1 MTLESSSNNY
11 YEVNWDS
18 FALSRLRRAAYL
30 WPTGAMNKRAM
41 KPKTNALPMI
51 EGVHPLLRSTQDDW
65 LASQKIRLLM
75 SLRKAGITDTRVLSA
90 MEQVP
95 REQFVEE
102 AFRDRAYED
111 NALPIACEQTI
122 SMPSIVAAMT
132 QALAIKPTQCV
143 LEIGT
148 GSGYQ
153 AAVLAKLARRVH
165 TMERHR
171 PLSELAAS
179 RFAALRVRN
188 VDCHVGDGSKGWP
201 HAAPYERIMVTA
213 AADEIP
219 QALLAQL
226 TIGGVMVIPV
236 GAHVADQSLLRLRRV
251 AVDEVRR
258 EILGPVRFVPLV
270 GSVA

>member
-1 MTLESSSNNY
+1 MKKPHRTPPL
-11 YEVNWDS
+11 
-18 FALSRLRRAAYL
+18 
-30 WPTGAMNKRAM
+30 PPGA
-41 KPKTNALPMI
+41 PI
-51 EGVHPLLRSTQDDW
+51 SGVHPLLASTQDDW

-75 SLRKAGITDTRVLSA
+75 SLRKAGITDTRVLGA

-111 NALPIACEQTI
+111 NALPIAMEQTI
-122 SMPSIVAAMT
+122 SMPSVVALMT
-132 QALAIKPTQCV
+132 QALDVKSTQCV

-165 TMERHR
+165 TIERHK
-171 PLSELAAS
+171 PLAELARS
-179 RFAALRVRN
+179 RFAALKLRN
-188 VDCHVGDGSKGWP
+188 IDSHVGDGSKGWP
-201 HAAPYERIMVTA
+201 HAAPYERILVTA
-213 AADEIP
+213 AAPEIP

-236 GAHVADQSLLRLRRV
+236 GLHVAEQYLLRLTRT
-251 AVDEVRR
+251 AEDEVSR
-258 EILGPVRFVPLV
+258 EVLAPVRFVPLV
-270 GSVA
+270 RG